1 MNWTSN
7 TIGRHIAMRY
17 EQAVSEFKS
26 LLNNG
31 EYDYWTIQLMWTEFV
46 DGLCREGRITQKQFD
61 NWSCPYEYGKHVVVY
76 DRRVVTQR

>member
-1 MNWTSN
+1 
-7 TIGRHIAMRY
+7 MRY

-46 DGLCREGRITQKQFD
+46 DELCKGGRITQKQFD
-61 NWSCPYEYGKHVVVY
+61 NWSTPFEYGKHVVVY
-76 DRRVVTQR
+76 DRKVVTQR